1 MTQYRDNLRQMH
13 RSGTITTKM
22 REDAQR
28 FYEAC
33 EGKETWPARAI
44 MALGG
49 FTSPGG
55 SCLWHVV
62 VQGVPLY
69 LWAAKTGLAN
79 QSSAAGVLICV
90 LGALPTITTMVGDG
104 SSYTYIYGQKVN
116 VSTYNIVQDEPP
128 IYLMVSQVVENVEL
142 TDFVHEVGER

>member
-1 MTQYRDNLRQMH
+1 MTWYRDNLRQMH
-13 RSGTITTKM
+13 RSGTITTEM
-22 REDAQR
+22 WEDAQR

-62 VQGVPLY
+62 VQGMPLY
-69 LWAAKTGLAN
+69 LWAAETGLAN
-79 QSSAAGVLICV
+79 QSSAAGVLICA
-90 LGALPTITTMVGDG
+90 LAALPTISGMVGG
-104 SSYTYIYGQKVN
+104 GHRYIYGQKVN
-116 VSTYNIVQDEPP
+116 VTTSNIGPDEPP
-128 IYLMVSQVVENVEL
+128 IYLMVSQVVEKVEL
-142 TDFVHEVGER
+142 TDFVHEVGERE

>member
-1 MTQYRDNLRQMH
+1 
-13 RSGTITTKM
+13 
-22 REDAQR
+22 
-28 FYEAC
+28 
-33 EGKETWPARAI
+33 
-44 MALGG
+44 
-49 FTSPGG
+49 
-55 SCLWHVV
+55 LWHVV

-90 LGALPTITTMVGDG
+90 LGALPTINSMVGNG
-104 SSYTYIYGQKVN
+104 SSYIYGQKVN
-116 VSTYNIVQDEPP
+116 VSAYNIVQDEPP

>member
-22 REDAQR
+22 WEDAQR

-104 SSYTYIYGQKVN
+104 SSYIYGQKVN

>member
-104 SSYTYIYGQKVN
+104 SSYIYGQR
-116 VSTYNIVQDEPP
+116 
-128 IYLMVSQVVENVEL
+128 LM
-142 TDFVHEVGER
+142 

>member
-22 REDAQR
+22 WEDAQR

-69 LWAAKTGLAN
+69 LWAAETGLAN

-90 LGALPTITTMVGDG
+90 LGALPTINSMVGDG
-104 SSYTYIYGQKVN
+104 ISYIMVKR
-116 VSTYNIVQDEPP
+116 
-128 IYLMVSQVVENVEL
+128 LM
-142 TDFVHEVGER
+142 

>member
-1 MTQYRDNLRQMH
+1 MTWYRDNLRQMH
-13 RSGTITTKM
+13 RSGTITTEM
-22 REDAQR
+22 WEDAQR

-62 VQGVPLY
+62 VQGIPLY
-69 LWAAKTGLAN
+69 LWAAETGLAN
-79 QSSAAGVLICV
+79 QSSAAGVLICA
-90 LGALPTITTMVGDG
+90 LAALPTISGMVGG
-104 SSYTYIYGQKVN
+104 GAT
-116 VSTYNIVQDEPP
+116 STS
-128 IYLMVSQVVENVEL
+128 MAKRSM
-142 TDFVHEVGER
+142 

>member
-22 REDAQR
+22 WEDAQR

-69 LWAAKTGLAN
+69 LWAAETGLAN

-90 LGALPTITTMVGDG
+90 LGALPTITSMVGDG
-104 SSYTYIYGQKVN
+104 A
-116 VSTYNIVQDEPP
+116 YNIVQDEPP